1 MLRNQG
7 NGQQLR
13 TSGSR
18 STFLLGF
25 AFFFSS
31 ASPFFLF
38 TSRRRGVVG
47 RRRDASKTSRITR
60 RKPRKRDESETSG
73 EPERERDRER
83 ERERAIDHRRWVG
96 VGVVQ
101 RRPAPQGFRTGGG
114 EPFVGLSGRSV
125 GAAGALNVTV
135 HFRIY
140 SNRSADR

>member
-25 AFFFSS
+25 AFFFLPLL
-31 ASPFFLF
+31 PFFFLRAAAGESLAGAA
-38 TSRRRGVVG
+38 TPPKQVELHEESPEKETNQKRVG
-47 RRRDASKTSRITR
+47 NQK
-60 RKPRKRDESETSG
+60 
-73 EPERERDRER
+73 ERETER